1 MLRGVLSAI
10 QTTAGGITE
19 IDGVDARS
27 NKVQYHSRLLRK
39 AELPSLRRYCICGKR
54 TAESHR
60 LPVGESKGIRQILNL
75 GLLLAKCG
83 QGEFWLKEIHE
94 NAICWPL

>member
-1 MLRGVLSAI
+1 VLRGVLSAI
-10 QTTAGGITE
+10 QTTAGGIRG

-75 GLLLAKCG
+75 GLLLAK
-83 QGEFWLKEIHE
+83 
-94 NAICWPL
+94 